1 MKFFSTW
8 EMLLFTEIYLKIEII
23 KSKINNAL
31 KALEKYFFNIRRSK
45 EDLLSF
51 NIETTL
57 SGICQMYPIKV
68 CKFRNAFSQENENST
83 NWMQKCFFVP
93 TLDNRMQSWNS
104 LPEKAAF
111 QFNEN
116 SRNLIGE
123 SIRTKFHKNFA

>member
-1 MKFFSTW
+1 
-8 EMLLFTEIYLKIEII
+8 MLLFTEIYLKIEII

-31 KALEKYFFNIRRSK
+31 KALEKYFFNIQRSK

-83 NWMQKCFFVP
+83 NWMQKRFFVP
-93 TLDNRMQSWNS
+93 TLDNRMQS
-104 LPEKAAF
+104 
-111 QFNEN
+111 
-116 SRNLIGE
+116 
-123 SIRTKFHKNFA
+123 

>member
-1 MKFFSTW
+1 
-8 EMLLFTEIYLKIEII
+8 MLLFTEIYLKIEII

-93 TLDNRMQSWNS
+93 TLDNRMQS
-104 LPEKAAF
+104 
-111 QFNEN
+111 
-116 SRNLIGE
+116 
-123 SIRTKFHKNFA
+123 